1 MKKSRKSLIA
11 WMLAAVMAL
20 TCGSGA
26 AFANEVQTEGEGA
39 AGEAVNVEAEQPEVN
54 TEDGNTEISP
64 EDENT
69 GVSPEDG
76 NTVDGEKQTEEKDN
90 ARLGAEGYYY
100 YEIVFDTEDEY
111 PLLFDGESLTV
122 YAKPCEDSDALP
134 EGYSLSWE
142 VGISDEEVNNITPVD
157 GVEYTEAEN
166 GQYEGITISA
176 AKGCFD
182 EVTYVDLTVVA
193 RILNA
198 ENNEVGSYCNFFGGR
213 SSKAIYYLPED
224 MKILVSETDNI
235 DESVDGYVCN
245 SDYPDGIDI
254 TTQIYDLTASDTE
267 IVNISYSDG
276 MWNLRALKKGTTE
289 LIAKYKDNNS
299 VECEH
304 RFNITV
310 SDTVY
315 YSSEECS
322 IDDVYVFPGETVSY
336 TTSLSYGTYDTENE
350 DTIYNDITDYSVSW
364 EIVQTDYATGE
375 ETEINHYRITQSEN
389 GKKIDLSIDK
399 SSPESELTIKPIYH
413 VGSETVE
420 GSESYLCVKKEI
432 LTGNITDN
440 YGYNEPALPG
450 DSSDYT
456 FKVSWKKFDEKTGKV
471 IDMDTSKVKTTWDVE
486 LYDEYFN
493 EDITHAL
500 SDYVSHKQD
509 AVKPNILHVKINN
522 EWVDEDVNVKIIAT
536 ASTGDED
543 ISTEAYK
550 WINLKKEIYT
560 YETAEYF
567 AAAGDEISINDL
579 KPRAM
584 KYNEENPQGIEEEE
598 YDFAFLNEYYGEI
611 KDGILPLEGATV
623 SDDGK
628 TLTIPKVQ
636 DGRYVVCINA
646 NSETES
652 KDFYAPIYVGNGAFK
667 LSTTNYTYNGKVQT
681 PSISA
686 TDVKGNAVQ
695 PSNYAVSYSSGRKS
709 VGTYKVTVK
718 FNGDLY
724 GGSGSAYFNINPK
737 GTSISKVSKAKKA
750 FTVKW
755 KRQSAKMATSRITGY
770 QIRYSTSSKM
780 TGAKSKTVKGYKYTS
795 KKITKLKAKKK
806 YYVQIRTYKTVSGK
820 NYYSSWSRVKS
831 VTTR

>member
-1 MKKSRKSLIA
+1 MKKSRKRLIA

-26 AFANEVQTEGEGA
+26 AFADEVQTEGEGA

-54 TEDGNTEISP
+54 LAGEGS
-64 EDENT
+64 
-69 GVSPEDG
+69 G
-76 NTVDGEKQTEEKDN
+76 DGEKQAEETDN
-90 ARLGAEGYYY
+90 ARLGAEGEEEGYYG
-100 YEIVFDTEDEY
+100 YEIVFDSENEY
-111 PLLFDGESLTV
+111 PMLFDGESLTV
-122 YAKPCEDSDALP
+122 YAQPYEDSDALP

-224 MKILVSETDNI
+224 MEILVSETDNI
-235 DESVDGYVCN
+235 DESVYGYVCN
-245 SDYPDGIDI
+245 SDYPEGIDI
-254 TTQIYDLTASDTE
+254 TTKIDGLTASDAG
-267 IVNISYSDG
+267 IVDISYSDG
-276 MWNLRALKKGTTE
+276 MWNLRALKEGTTE

-304 RFNITV
+304 RFNLTV

-315 YSSEECS
+315 YSYEERS

-336 TTSLSYGTYDTENE
+336 TTSLSCGTYDTDNE
-350 DTIYNDITDYSVSW
+350 EIIYKDITDYSVSW
-364 EIVQTDYATGE
+364 EIVQTDYANGE

-399 SSPESELTIKPIYH
+399 SSPESELIIKPIYH
-413 VGSETVE
+413 VGGETIEISEN
-420 GSESYLCVKKEI
+420 YLYVKKEI

-450 DSSDYT
+450 DSADYT
-456 FKVSWKKFDEKTGKV
+456 FKVSWKKFDKKTGKV
-471 IDMDTSKVKTTWDVE
+471 IDMDTSKVKTTWQVE

-579 KPRAM
+579 KPRAK

-598 YDFAFLNEYYGEI
+598 YDFAFSNDYYSEI
-611 KDGILPLEGATV
+611 KDGSLPLEGATV

-628 TLTIPKVQ
+628 TLKIPKVQ
-636 DGRYVVCINA
+636 DGRYVVGINA

-652 KDFYAPIYVGNGAFK
+652 TVFYAPIYVGNGVFK

-681 PSISA
+681 PSISV
-686 TDVKGNAVQ
+686 TDVKGNTVQ
-695 PSNYAVSYSSGRKS
+695 PSNYTVSYSSGRKS

-755 KRQSAKMATSRITGY
+755 KRQSANMATSRITGY

-820 NYYSSWSRVKS
+820 NYYSSWSKVKS

>member
-1 MKKSRKSLIA
+1 MKKSRKRLIA

-39 AGEAVNVEAEQPEVN
+39 AGEAVNVEAEQPEAN
-54 TEDGNTEISP
+54 LAGEGS
-64 EDENT
+64 
-69 GVSPEDG
+69 G
-76 NTVDGEKQTEEKDN
+76 DGEKQAEETDN
-90 ARLGAEGYYY
+90 ARLGAEGEEEGYYD
-100 YEIVFDTEDEY
+100 YEIVFDTENEY
-111 PLLFDGESLTV
+111 PMLFDGESLTV
-122 YAKPCEDSDALP
+122 YAKPYEDSDALP
-134 EGYSLSWE
+134 EGYRLSWE
-142 VGISDEEVNNITPVD
+142 VGISDETVSNITPVH
-157 GVEYTEAEN
+157 GVEYKEVEN
-166 GQYEGITISA
+166 GQYKGITISA

-493 EDITHAL
+493 EDTTHAL

-579 KPRAM
+579 KPRAK

-598 YDFAFLNEYYGEI
+598 YDFAFSNDYYSEI
-611 KDGILPLEGATV
+611 KDGSLPLEGATV

-628 TLTIPKVQ
+628 TLKIPKVK
-636 DGRYVVCINA
+636 DGGYVVSIYADNGMK
-646 NSETES
+646 ST
-652 KDFYAPIYVGNGAFK
+652 DFYAPIYVGNGAFK
-667 LSTTNYTYNGKVQT
+667 LSTTNYTYNGKVKT
-681 PSISA
+681 PSISV
-686 TDVKGNAVQ
+686 TDADGNTVQ
-695 PSNYAVSYSSGRKS
+695 PSNYTVSYSSGRKS

-718 FNGDLY
+718 FKGDLY
-724 GGSGSAYFNINPK
+724 GGSGAAYFNINPK

-780 TGAKSKTVKGYKYTS
+780 TGAKYKTVKGYKYTS
-795 KKITKLKAKKK
+795 KKITKLKAKTK
-806 YYVQIRTYKTVSGK
+806 YYVQVRTYKTVSGK
-820 NYYSSWSRVKS
+820 NYYSSWSGVKS
-831 VTTR
+831 VRTR